1 MTLFQKLV
9 AYLASYHPELKV
21 HEKPELLTNALRELK
36 EAGVVRTSHTS
47 DKIMLDPSLIITPQ
61 RIWRTEF
68 DPAHYEQPP
77 DQSSTPS
84 QGPTG
89 SGSRDSS
96 PDTSTPDSMKFVTT
110 RKRRPGPMLTSTPGL
125 SPTQLR
131 FDSSPEASDNDG
143 LMDLSS
149 ESSGSSFFRLDTTEK
164 LLAGYARA
172 ANKDKVQVNT
182 DESSEKDLSST
193 PATPMEA
200 RGSPEAGSS
209 TPGASASMVEGALEL
224 SPEEKDFATPDSTP
238 EFEVTPYNISCFDI
252 TGDPAT
258 SMVKSVS
265 STNTTQRIMD
275 TVKRTPELSSSM
287 SDYATPETSPESGGA
302 PTSAS
307 VKNPGTPATPTDRGS
322 PKSGLNAEVGPN

>member
-1 MTLFQKLV
+1 M

-21 HEKPELLTNALRELK
+21 HEKPELLKNALRELE

-172 ANKDKVQVNT
+172 ANKDKIKVNT
-182 DESSEKDLSST
+182 DESS
-193 PATPMEA
+193 
-200 RGSPEAGSS
+200 
-209 TPGASASMVEGALEL
+209 
-224 SPEEKDFATPDSTP
+224 EKDFATPDSTP
-238 EFEVTPYNISCFDI
+238 EFEVTPYNLSCFDI
-252 TGDPAT
+252 TGAPAT

-265 STNTTQRIMD
+265 STNTTQRIPE

-287 SDYATPETSPESGGA
+287 SDYATPETSPESKAA

-307 VKNPGTPATPTDRGS
+307 VKKPGTPATPMDRGS
-322 PKSGLNAEVGPN
+322 PKPGLNAEVGPN